1 MLRFDGYRILV
12 TGGSSGIG
20 NAIATAF
27 RDAGAEVAATGTR
40 PREAYERDLEG
51 IEFHTVD
58 APGGANYLI

>member
-27 RDAGAEVAATGTR
+27 RDAGADGGRDGHEAA
-40 PREAYERDLEG
+40 
-51 IEFHTVD
+51 
-58 APGGANYLI
+58 

>member
-27 RDAGAEVAATGTR
+27 RDAGAEVATTGTR
-40 PREAYERDLEG
+40 SLS
-51 IEFHTVD
+51 
-58 APGGANYLI
+58 